1 MRSKMLGL
9 AIALSTFGVGVA
21 ATTLWLSRHSPQ
33 PRATVTRETRY
44 VLVAEPP
51 AALLGADE
59 ATPCEAA
66 RSKTAVFYGEPIS
79 GGVLNGKALRS
90 PRPLYPDTAR
100 SAQVSGEVIVEIT
113 VDECG
118 NVVAAKAV
126 YGHPLLQLAAVQA
139 AYKWRFS
146 PTLLSGQPVK
156 VRGTLSFNFLM
167 Q

>member
-1 MRSKMLGL
+1 MLGL
-9 AIALSTFGVGVA
+9 AVALSTFGLGVIM
-21 ATTLWLSRHSPQ
+21 TTLWISRYSPQ
-33 PRATVTRETRY
+33 PRETDRRMLRH
-44 VLVAEPP
+44 VLVAEPS
-51 AALLGADE
+51 ALLGADE
-59 ATPCEAA
+59 TTPCEAA

-90 PRPLYPDTAR
+90 PRPLYPDVAR

-118 NVVAAKAV
+118 NVVSAKAV
-126 YGHPLLQLAAVQA
+126 YGHPLLQMSAVQA